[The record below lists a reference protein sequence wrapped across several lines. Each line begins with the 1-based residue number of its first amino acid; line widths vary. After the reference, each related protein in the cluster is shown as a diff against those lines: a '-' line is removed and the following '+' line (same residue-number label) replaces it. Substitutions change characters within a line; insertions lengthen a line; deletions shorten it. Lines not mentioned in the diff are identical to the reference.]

1 MARQIV
7 LRLGDEE
14 SAFAFAKVEREKLYG
29 KKQRVVVDVDGRACQ
44 SAWLT
49 ADGTALVPQ
58 GGTGHV
64 YVDEAWDATAHGARR
79 AVSLEGELLAEV
91 PSTLGVAQ
99 DAQVVPPSEV
109 LDHTTHSVYQLT
121 PDSLG
126 LRAAEALGEG
136 DILKVPFS
144 FRDGHDQDVLFIL
157 QNAEAIF
164 GLVTRPTQFAMLS
177 RQALPGEDIA
187 DEQDDDLDDEL
198 DFSMM

>member
-29 KKQRVVVDVDGRACQ
+29 KKQRVVVDTEGRACQ

-64 YVDEAWDATAHGARR
+64 YVDDSWDATAHGARR
-79 AVSLEGELLAEV
+79 AVSLEGELLADV
-91 PSTLGVAQ
+91 PSTLGVPQ
-99 DAQVVPPSEV
+99 DAQIVSPAEV
-109 LDHTTHSVYQLT
+109 LDHTTQSVYQLT
-121 PDSLG
+121 PDGLG

-136 DILKVPFS
+136 HILKLPFS
-144 FRDGHDQDVLFIL
+144 YRDGHEQEVLFIL

-164 GLVTRPTQFAMLS
+164 GLVTRPTQFEMIS
-177 RQALPGEDIA
+177 RQALPGDDVA
-187 DEQDDDLDDEL
+187 DEEEDDLDGDL